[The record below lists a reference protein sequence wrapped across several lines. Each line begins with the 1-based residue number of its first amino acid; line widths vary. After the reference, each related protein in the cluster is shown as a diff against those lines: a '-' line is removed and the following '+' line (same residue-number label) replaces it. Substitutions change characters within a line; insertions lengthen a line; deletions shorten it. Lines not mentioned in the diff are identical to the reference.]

1 MSARR
6 SDVSRLFEHYGLD
19 PAPHLSTNH
28 AEDPPQYAT
37 ALAVAA
43 ACAKRNASGRVCD
56 PVLRSALLRERLL
69 RGETPRH

>member
-1 MSARR
+1 MSAQR

-19 PAPHLSTNH
+19 PAPRLSTNE
-28 AEDPPQYAT
+28 AGDAPQYAT

-69 RGETPRH
+69 RGETPQH

>member
-1 MSARR
+1 MNAQR
-6 SDVSRLFEHYGLD
+6 SDVSRLYEHYGLD
-19 PAPHLSTNH
+19 PAQHLKDG
-28 AEDPPQYAT
+28 EDPPQYAT

-69 RGETPRH
+69 SGENPSPH

>member
-19 PAPHLSTNH
+19 PAAHPSTSD
-28 AEDPPQYAT
+28 AGDAPQYAT

-43 ACAKRNASGRVCD
+43 ACAKRNGSGRVCD

-69 RGETPRH
+69 RGDAPKH